1 MQVPGDPVT
10 TGCELTVGQP
20 TVSLCTAGSQ
30 LIDLRCIP
38 VCSPS
43 GYVRRSP
50 DRNRAVPVEGGEQ
63 GLRLPGLGSVP
74 IRLPA
79 PSSAARQEAAEN
91 AAADLRLGFWAAVV
105 AEIRWA
111 FTPPRDWL
119 SGVGINL
126 VLALVF
132 LIIDPLHLHRHQDW
146 VVVVGTYFASF
157 ILADVTT
164 TNLLGVD
171 HIRVGKALHD
181 GVPFWRLLLVK
192 NVALIVI
199 VGLPTLVVAMAMT
212 LWMETPARLMVTI
225 PTVAVPIL
233 SWIGIGNVMSVLLP
247 VATEPLIS
255 RWRQR
260 RQLRLTIAWVAALA
274 LPYALFYVADPI
286 DGLPHKFLWREVPAA
301 IGPILGH
308 HSRSV
313 IHIGIALAVW
323 IAGIAV
329 AQWVVSRRGLRTV
342 TARRL

>member
-1 MQVPGDPVT
+1 M
-10 TGCELTVGQP
+10 CAN
-20 TVSLCTAGSQ
+20 AG
-30 LIDLRCIP
+30 
-38 VCSPS
+38 
-43 GYVRRSP
+43 
-50 DRNRAVPVEGGEQ
+50 PVERGEQ
-63 GLRLPGLGSVP
+63 RLGVQGPGSAPVHS
-74 IRLPA
+74 PA
-79 PSSAARQEAAEN
+79 PSSAARDAAAEN
-91 AAADLRLGFWAAVV
+91 AAADLRLDFWAAVV

-111 FTPPRDWL
+111 FTPPRVWL
-119 SGVGINL
+119 SGVGVNL
-126 VLALVF
+126 LLALVF
-132 LIIDPLHLHRHQDW
+132 LIVDPLHQHGHRDW
-146 VVVVGTYFASF
+146 VILVGTYFASF

-181 GVPFWRLLLVK
+181 GVPLWRLLLVK
-192 NVALIVI
+192 NVALLVI
-199 VGLPTLVVAMAMT
+199 VGLPTLLVAMAMT

-323 IAGIAV
+323 IGGTLV
-329 AQWVVSRRGLRTV
+329 AQLIVSRRGLPSLSVR
-342 TARRL
+342 

>member
-1 MQVPGDPVT
+1 
-10 TGCELTVGQP
+10 L
-20 TVSLCTAGSQ
+20 
-30 LIDLRCIP
+30 
-38 VCSPS
+38 
-43 GYVRRSP
+43 
-50 DRNRAVPVEGGEQ
+50 
-63 GLRLPGLGSVP
+63 
-74 IRLPA
+74 
-79 PSSAARQEAAEN
+79 
-91 AAADLRLGFWAAVV
+91 WAAVA

-164 TNLLGVD
+164 TNMLGVD
-171 HIRVGKALHD
+171 DIRVGKALHD

-199 VGLPTLVVAMAMT
+199 VGLPTLAVAMAMT

-247 VATEPLIS
+247 VATEPLIC
-255 RWRQR
+255 RWRHR
-260 RQLRLTIAWVAALA
+260 RQLRITIAWVAALA

-308 HSRSV
+308 HGRSFV
-313 IHIGIALAVW
+313 HVGIALAVW

-329 AQWVVSRRGLRTV
+329 AQLVVSRRGLRTLS
-342 TARRL
+342 AR

>member
-1 MQVPGDPVT
+1 
-10 TGCELTVGQP
+10 
-20 TVSLCTAGSQ
+20 
-30 LIDLRCIP
+30 
-38 VCSPS
+38 
-43 GYVRRSP
+43 
-50 DRNRAVPVEGGEQ
+50 
-63 GLRLPGLGSVP
+63 
-74 IRLPA
+74 
-79 PSSAARQEAAEN
+79 
-91 AAADLRLGFWAAVV
+91 
-105 AEIRWA
+105 
-111 FTPPRDWL
+111 
-119 SGVGINL
+119 
-126 VLALVF
+126 
-132 LIIDPLHLHRHQDW
+132 
-146 VVVVGTYFASF
+146 
-157 ILADVTT
+157 
-164 TNLLGVD
+164 
-171 HIRVGKALHD
+171 
-181 GVPFWRLLLVK
+181 
-192 NVALIVI
+192 
-199 VGLPTLVVAMAMT
+199 
-212 LWMETPARLMVTI
+212 MVTI

-286 DGLPHKFLWREVPAA
+286 DGIPHKFLWREVPAA